1 MQFSE
6 DQIAEFQE
14 TFLLYDQ
21 RGDGRIPVSQ
31 IGKSRAKSTKMF
43 RIYTDTNLIPDSDSI
58 LCQPQVAR
66 HQPFILVLS
75 QGVISSTG
83 SYWG

>member
-43 RIYTDTNLIPDSDSI
+43 RIHAVFTLRIRLISI
-58 LCQPQVAR
+58 PIR
-66 HQPFILVLS
+66 I
-75 QGVISSTG
+75 
-83 SYWG
+83 